1 MQQEAQ
7 PDQLHQLAVVVDDI
21 ELEDHFVAVLAE
33 GPQQLA
39 IAFVGCDDL
48 LKLGSQGSIG
58 SPAV

>member
-33 GPQQLA
+33 GPQQ
-39 IAFVGCDDL
+39 
-48 LKLGSQGSIG
+48 
-58 SPAV
+58 SP